1 MNVNPRICN
10 ALSPQEMQRR
20 WAAVRERMREQR
32 VDALVVQNSSDWVGG
47 HIRWFTNQP
56 ATNGYPTS
64 AVFPVDG
71 GISLIE
77 QGPFGLVRETAGA
90 ADGIERRLTTPSY
103 PSVAYT
109 AAYDAELALGELK
122 RLGAR
127 RIGTVAPAGWYHGF
141 GAALRDGLAGAGVE
155 VIDFTDVVDR
165 IKAIKSDE
173 ERARIREVA
182 AMQDEVMKRVAAFV
196 RPGLRDFEIAA
207 YAQYQGQL
215 LGSEQGIFLNSSAPP
230 GQAASFRPRSMQGR
244 TLQAGDVFSLLIE
257 NNGAGGFYTELSRIF
272 VLGRAS
278 DELRDVHARVLDAQR
293 AALAMLGPGTPCKD
307 IYARHNAWLRD
318 HGIAEERRLSI
329 HGMGHDM
336 VERPLVR
343 DDETMTIEQHMAIV
357 VHPGVL
363 NERMFVH
370 NTDIYLIEANGPGEC
385 LHRTPK
391 TIFEIT

>member
-20 WAAVRERMREQR
+20 WAAVRERMREQG

-127 RIGTVAPAGWYHGF
+127 RVGTVAPAGWDHGF
-141 GAALRDGLAGAGVE
+141 GAALRERRIAGAG
-155 VIDFTDVVDR
+155 
-165 IKAIKSDE
+165 
-173 ERARIREVA
+173 
-182 AMQDEVMKRVAAFV
+182 
-196 RPGLRDFEIAA
+196 P
-207 YAQYQGQL
+207 
-215 LGSEQGIFLNSSAPP
+215 
-230 GQAASFRPRSMQGR
+230 
-244 TLQAGDVFSLLIE
+244 DVFRQQPLPVDSPWWREPNVIV
-257 NNGAGGFYTELSRIF
+257 T
-272 VLGRAS
+272 
-278 DELRDVHARVLDAQR
+278 
-293 AALAMLGPGTPCKD
+293 
-307 IYARHNAWLRD
+307 
-318 HGIAEERRLSI
+318 
-329 HGMGHDM
+329 
-336 VERPLVR
+336 PLVGG
-343 DDETMTIEQHMAIV
+343 MS
-357 VHPGVL
+357 
-363 NERMFVH
+363 
-370 NTDIYLIEANGPGEC
+370 DIYLQQAFPIVDANLRLFLQGRLGE
-385 LHRTPK
+385 LHNTVARLPRSDR
-391 TIFEIT
+391 